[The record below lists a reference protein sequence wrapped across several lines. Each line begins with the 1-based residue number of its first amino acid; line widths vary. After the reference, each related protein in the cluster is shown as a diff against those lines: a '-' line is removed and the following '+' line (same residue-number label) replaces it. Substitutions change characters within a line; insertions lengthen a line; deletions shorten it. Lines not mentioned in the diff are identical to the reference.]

1 MRHTQK
7 RPVARGV
14 RKGDGTIA
22 VVVHLPDDTFNEVR
36 ERAIAEGTS
45 WGEQA
50 RTLIEWGLETDAEMS
65 LSD

>member
-14 RKGDGTIA
+14 QRPDGRIG
-22 VVVHLPDDTFNEVR
+22 VVVNLDPDTFQDVR
-36 ERAIAEGTS
+36 ARAIREGTS

-50 RTLIEWGLETDAEMS
+50 RTLIEWGLEVVTSEE
-65 LSD
+65 